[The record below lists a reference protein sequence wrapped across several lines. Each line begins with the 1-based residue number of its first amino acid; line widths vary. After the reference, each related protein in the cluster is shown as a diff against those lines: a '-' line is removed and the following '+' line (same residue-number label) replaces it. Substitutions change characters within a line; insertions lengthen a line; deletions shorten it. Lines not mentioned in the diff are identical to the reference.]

1 MSEEIIEIDQPC
13 KVNIPLFLHQLKSI
27 EAMEKLERTQE
38 VELTSCIYITTKV
51 GVLGDLPG
59 YGKSLSTLGLIS
71 RTLDEPIAATYI
83 SEQRTVFPFVTQVK
97 AEMLQQLKC
106 SLILVN
112 VSLISQW
119 IQELNRTL
127 LRFTAIYKNS
137 EIEDIDLSAYDVI
150 LVGNNIYNLFS
161 QVYRKKSWKR
171 FIIDEP
177 ASLKLSSMEPSH
189 SLFNWLITGTPNE
202 LYQKRR
208 TGFLNDLL
216 PPDDMS
222 DMFQHLIIKNDDHF
236 VKSSYEMP
244 ITRHLYYKCAG
255 NLSEFFE
262 GIASDSM
269 LEMLQAGNISGVF
282 SILESTSSNSVDSI
296 TIFDAYKSRKMKRLS
311 ELQKESEMDDKI
323 IEKIETI
330 QNHIDILDEKIFKYI
345 MHQPCMICN
354 NQHTLQPYVLSCCQH
369 IFCGSCVTDKCPICK
384 SEGIQKIQLILKQ
397 TNSDKEII
405 HYAHH
410 YSNTTRYPYKISILM
425 DIVGDAVDKKILIF
439 SNYNDS
445 FVVIKKFLD
454 ERKLSYLELRGTKE
468 KRDNTIDSYKTGSV
482 NILLLN
488 TIHSGAGLNLQETS
502 DIILYH
508 KIHEYQK
515 IQVVGRANRIGRKI
529 QLTVHYLE

>member
-1 MSEEIIEIDQPC
+1 MTEEIAIEQPG
-13 KVNIPLFLHQLKSI
+13 KINIPLFLHQLKSI
-27 EAMEKLERTQE
+27 ELMENLERKQE
-38 VELTSCIYITTKV
+38 IEFTSSMYMTTKM

-71 RTLDEPIAATYI
+71 QTLDQDVPETTVV
-83 SEQRTVFPFVTQVK
+83 EQRIVLPFVSQIK
-97 AEMLQQLKC
+97 AEIVQQVKC

-137 EIEDIDLSAYDVI
+137 DIEEIDLNAYDVI
-150 LVGNNIYNLFS
+150 LVGNNIYNVFS

-177 ASLKLSSMEPSH
+177 ASLKLPAMEASNA
-189 SLFNWLITGTPNE
+189 LFYWLITGTPNE

-216 PPDDMS
+216 PPDDMV
-222 DMFQHLIIKNDDHF
+222 DLFQHLIVKNDDQF
-236 VKSSYEMP
+236 VKSSYVMP

-262 GIASDSM
+262 GIVSDSM
-269 LEMLQAGNISGVF
+269 MEMLQAGNVSGVF
-282 SILESTSSNSVDSI
+282 SMLENGTSDTT
-296 TIFDAYKSRKMKRLS
+296 TIFDAYKSRKTKRLT
-311 ELQKESEMDDKI
+311 ELQREKEIDEKV
-323 IEKIETI
+323 IEKIETVR
-330 QNHIDILDEKIFKYI
+330 NHMSILDEKIFKYI
-345 MHQPCMICN
+345 IHQPCMVCN
-354 NQHTLQPYVLSCCQH
+354 SQHTLEPYVLSCCQH
-369 IFCGSCVTDKCPICK
+369 IFCGNCVTDVCPICK
-384 SEGIQKIQLILKQ
+384 TIGVQKLPLTLKQ
-397 TNSDKEII
+397 SNSGEEII
-405 HYAHH
+405 HYAHSYH
-410 YSNTTRYPYKISILM
+410 STRCPYKMSILM
-425 DIVGDAVDKKILIF
+425 DIIGDAVNKKILIF
-439 SNYNDS
+439 SNYNES

-454 ERKLSYLELRGTKE
+454 EKNLSYLELRGTKE
-468 KRDNTIDSYKTGSV
+468 KRDNTIDAYKTGTV

-502 DIILYH
+502 DIILFH

-515 IQVVGRANRIGRKI
+515 IQVIGRANRIGRKI
-529 QLTVHYLE
+529 QLTVHCLE